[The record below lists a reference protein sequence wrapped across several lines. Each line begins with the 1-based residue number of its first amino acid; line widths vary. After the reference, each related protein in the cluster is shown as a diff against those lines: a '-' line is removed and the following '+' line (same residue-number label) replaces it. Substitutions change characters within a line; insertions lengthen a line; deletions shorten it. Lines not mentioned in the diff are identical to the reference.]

1 MISNVSL
8 SKNYLVCK
16 IYSDLTLK
24 KTKYWNLNGL
34 ILLFRQTDV
43 RCQFNLTLSKMN
55 EYIDITKEQ
64 IFALLK
70 GNETDRIKAEEIRK
84 SRDKNYNPYPNGWN
98 RHDFFKEVFSDM
110 YIDGFIMTY
119 PHGTVV
125 RQAQRSYFY
134 RGENQLFDSSQA
146 SLYRRLNKIKNSEE
160 LMIEEFVAY
169 MKIADFLELLL
180 KLDHTQVFIQSQYSF
195 NNAPAKISID
205 LLYEQLAQHYGLE
218 TYWLDITT
226 DFEVAL
232 FFACCKFDNQSHK
245 WRPLNKE
252 DFNESYKTLF
262 GVIFQS
268 PTNLPSHY
276 LPEELKS
283 IRILPVGF
291 QPFMRCHM
299 QNSYVASIEKSH
311 CLQKENTFKKL
322 RFKHDEELCNYIFNK
337 MDFGKKIY
345 PHEGLNLMEA
355 EIEKIKKRKIF
366 SIETFEFVC
375 EEPKFKSLN
384 KDTLK
389 QLLMDFGY
397 ELKDTQN
404 LIPEEKIEQI
414 NKLYSNFDME
424 QTYKIKFRTRLTVSK

>member
-1 MISNVSL
+1 
-8 SKNYLVCK
+8 
-16 IYSDLTLK
+16 
-24 KTKYWNLNGL
+24 
-34 ILLFRQTDV
+34 
-43 RCQFNLTLSKMN
+43 MN

-70 GNETDRIKAEEIRK
+70 ENEVDKIKAEEIK
-84 SRDKNYNPYPNGWN
+84 NSKDKNYNPYPNGWN
-98 RHDFFKEVFSDM
+98 RHDSFKEVFSDM

-119 PHGTVV
+119 PHGTVI

-160 LMIEEFVAY
+160 LLIEEFIAY

-180 KLDHTQVFIQSQYSF
+180 KFDHTQVFIKSQYSF

-218 TYWLDITT
+218 TCWLDITS
-226 DFEVAL
+226 DFEIAL
-232 FFACCKFDNQSHK
+232 FFACCKFDNKSHK

-252 DFNESYKTLF
+252 DFYESNKANY

-268 PTNLPSHY
+268 SVNHLSHY

-283 IRILPVGF
+283 ICVLPVGF

-299 QNSYVASIEKSH
+299 QNSYVASMEKSH

-322 RFKHDEELCNYIFNK
+322 RFKHEEQLCNYIFNK
-337 MDFGKKIY
+337 MDNGRKIY
-345 PHEGLNLMEA
+345 PHEGLNILDI
-355 EIEKIKKRKIF
+355 EIEEIKKRTIF
-366 SIETFEFVC
+366 SVETFEFVC
-375 EEPKFKSLN
+375 KEPKFKSLD

-389 QLLMDFGY
+389 QLLMNFGY
-397 ELKDTQN
+397 KLKNNQN
-404 LIPEEKIEQI
+404 FIPEDKIEQI
-414 NKLYSNFDME
+414 NSLYANFDIE
-424 QTYKIKFRTRLTVSK
+424 QTYKFKFRTRLTASK